1 MSFYDADMDDAWG
14 ALLKFHIDLSDL
26 AIRYL
31 YTPNDRDSTVVISS
45 DDRQVRGM
53 LSKSRLVLGDG

>member
-1 MSFYDADMDDAWG
+1 MDDAWG